1 MDLTQMTINWL
12 SNKRSK
18 SSICNN
24 VQSSSSNDILFYK
37 PRLFKL
43 TNQLLNDDIPTEI
56 VSDVIEKYNMY
67 IDSCI
72 IYFKSI
78 DTYNIIQEEHNID
91 NVDNELDLVSNEPVH
106 NDTTTSIDMLMYDIP
121 NKVRPVNY
129 NMNNFVIKKTKSKGV
144 NPPRFKDVK
153 LETSELKYKDCG
165 PDSNILINED
175 ILNEHALDVVLPYK
189 YFIALDDDKI

>member
-1 MDLTQMTINWL
+1 MTINWL

-24 VQSSSSNDILFYK
+24 IQTSSSNDISFYK

-43 TNQLLNDDIPTEI
+43 TNQLLNANVPTELCG
-56 VSDVIEKYNMY
+56 DVIEKYNMY

-78 DTYNIIQEEHNID
+78 DTHNIIQEEHNMT
-91 NVDNELDLVSNEPVH
+91 VTEP
-106 NDTTTSIDMLMYDIP
+106 NDSIESINTDTNSGTNISMYDIP
-121 NKVRPVNY
+121 NRSRSVNY
-129 NMNNFVIKKTKSKGV
+129 NMNNFVIKTTKSKGV

-165 PDSNILINED
+165 PDSDILINED
-175 ILNEHALDVVLPYK
+175 ILNDHALDVILPYK